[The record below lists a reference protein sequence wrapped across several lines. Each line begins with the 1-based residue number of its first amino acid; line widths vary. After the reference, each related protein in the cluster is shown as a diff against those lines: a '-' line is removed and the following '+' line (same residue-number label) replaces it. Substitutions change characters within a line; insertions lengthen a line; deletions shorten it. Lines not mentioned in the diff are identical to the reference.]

1 MSSDVVVAMTEEETA
16 GVSNNDGD
24 NDEDGHA
31 DTDDEADYATV
42 AAEGE
47 DGEHCRHQSI

>member
-1 MSSDVVVAMTEEETA
+1 MSSDVVVATTEEETA
-16 GVSNNDGD
+16 GLSNNDGD

-31 DTDDEADYATV
+31 DTDDKADYATV

-47 DGEHCRHQSI
+47 DDERCRHQSI